1 MDSGNLFK
9 MHKELLLFFSQLLCW
24 SSVKCFTKREW
35 ESEELD
41 RIDPFYIVPP
51 LCVDGNSPVIA
62 GNGLSLGLCSF

>member
-1 MDSGNLFK
+1 M
-9 MHKELLLFFSQLLCW
+9 
-24 SSVKCFTKREW
+24 KCFTKREW